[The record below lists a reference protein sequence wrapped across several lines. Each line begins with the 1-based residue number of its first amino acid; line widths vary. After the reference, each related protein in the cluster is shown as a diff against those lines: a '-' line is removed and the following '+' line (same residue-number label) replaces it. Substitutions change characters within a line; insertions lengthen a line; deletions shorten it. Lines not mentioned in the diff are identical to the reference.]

1 MDTLILLGSFFVLM
15 MIGVP
20 IAYSLGLAAL
30 AGALWIDLPFDAVM
44 IQVASGVNK
53 FSLLAIPFFVLAGAI
68 MAEGGMARRLVELRV
83 EHRDLDTVIERLAAD
98 IQADEL
104 ALKRLKRRKLQL
116 KDQIAWIENAL
127 IPDEPA

>member
-1 MDTLILLGSFFVLM
+1 MNQPLD
-15 MIGVP
+15 P
-20 IAYSLGLAAL
+20 AELAR
-30 AGALWIDLPFDAVM
+30 
-44 IQVASGVNK
+44 
-53 FSLLAIPFFVLAGAI
+53 
-68 MAEGGMARRLVELRV
+68 MARRVVELRV
-83 EHRDLDTVIERLAAD
+83 EHRDLDIVIERLAAD

>member
-1 MDTLILLGSFFVLM
+1 MNQPLD
-15 MIGVP
+15 P
-20 IAYSLGLAAL
+20 AELAR
-30 AGALWIDLPFDAVM
+30 
-44 IQVASGVNK
+44 
-53 FSLLAIPFFVLAGAI
+53 
-68 MAEGGMARRLVELRV
+68 MARRLVALRV